1 MPPRNYGL
9 LAKLLVEAVA
19 SDDSGTVGSTV
30 AAVARQAGQDSVS
43 GTGVVDALCRCGY
56 EPAQRADGD
65 IELRNCPFHQLA
77 RQYPELVCSLN
88 LQLIQGMLEAN
99 GDQPERAVLAPRE
112 CGCCVIVRAPKR
124 PARNGSAARPKRH
137 RGRRATPRSDAAAC
151 ATAEGDIGEP
161 AGNTRVAVPGDADRH
176 SARGARGPRWLR
188 ALSRASG
195 PLGRMLPLGALDMF
209 VSLQRVALPV
219 YTPALPLAGMNAAVV
234 DRAAL

>member
-99 GDQPERAVLAPRE
+99 GDQSERAVLAPRE
-112 CGCCVIVRAPKR
+112 CGCCVSVRAPER
-124 PARNGSAARPKRH
+124 PPETGQPRGQNATAADARH
-137 RGRRATPRSDAAAC
+137 RGVTPQ
-151 ATAEGDIGEP
+151 P
-161 AGNTRVAVPGDADRH
+161 AP
-176 SARGARGPRWLR
+176 
-188 ALSRASG
+188 
-195 PLGRMLPLGALDMF
+195 
-209 VSLQRVALPV
+209 QRKE
-219 YTPALPLAGMNAAVV
+219 T
-234 DRAAL
+234 